1 MTAEPGGTEG
11 KTSKSTAPFT
21 GVVLAGGRSRR
32 LGRNKAL
39 EKVGGIPLASRVI
52 SVVKSIAS
60 ELVLVVADEAQADVL
75 PIPDDAITVLD
86 MHAGSGSLGGIF
98 TGLTK
103 SPTDWALVVA
113 CDMPFLN
120 AQLLTYMADSR
131 EGADVV
137 VPMLDGW
144 PEPTH
149 AFYSKTCLR
158 HMEESLNK
166 GRLKI
171 TGFFDSVTVKYLP
184 QESIEAIDPERW
196 SFFNVNTADDLQKA
210 RTRDAEL
217 VAGLVK

>member
-11 KTSKSTAPFT
+11 KASMSSAPFT
-21 GVVLAGGRSRR
+21 GVILAGGRSRR

-39 EKVGGIPLASRVI
+39 EEVGGIPLVSRVTT
-52 SVVKSIAS
+52 VVESIAS
-60 ELVLVVADEAQADVL
+60 VVVLVVADDAQANVL
-75 PIPDDAITVLD
+75 PTPDDAITVLD
-86 MHAGSGSLGGIF
+86 MHPDSGSLGGIF

-103 SPTDWALVVA
+103 APTDWALVVA

-120 AQLLTYMADSR
+120 AQLLAYMSGLRENADI
-131 EGADVV
+131 VIPV
-137 VPMLDGW
+137 LDGW

-149 AFYSKTCLR
+149 AFYSKTCLSA
-158 HMEESLNK
+158 MEESLNS

-171 TGFFDSVTVKYLP
+171 TEFFASVTVKYLP

-196 SFFNVNTADDLQKA
+196 SFFNVNTAYDLQKA

-217 VAGLVK
+217 VG